1 MGVVSVIDAIIA
13 LYPNVLRESFQDMVD
28 ILVGWH
34 LDSQPRPAIV
44 KKTAQTLISMRAFWV
59 RDMDYS
65 ITLISQFLEDMEEYR
80 KDMSGE
86 PVEGGEEGMGE
97 GGEERVGEGGEEGV
111 GEGGVGG
118 DDEEGMGV
126 GEKDTGVGEVDV
138 GVGGVEP
145 NLVESSLKIGALMN
159 VFMTVLQVS
168 ENVGPMIVRLAR

>member
-80 KDMSGE
+80 KDISGE
-86 PVEGGEEGMGE
+86 PVEGGEDRAGD
-97 GGEERVGEGGEEGV
+97 GEEERV

>member
-80 KDMSGE
+80 KDISGE
-86 PVEGGEEGMGE
+86 PVE

>member
-97 GGEERVGEGGEEGV
+97 GGEERVGEGGEGV
-111 GEGGVGG
+111 VGVVVV
-118 DDEEGMGV
+118 DEE
-126 GEKDTGVGEVDV
+126 DTGVGEVDV

-168 ENVGPMIVRLAR
+168 VNVGPMIVRLAR